1 MQAHIYLETLNSHLK
16 GFLEKSKATSFVEKK
31 KKEAEAKAQWDEEGE
46 HEGVKKTCR
55 GKG

>member
-31 KKEAEAKAQWDEEGE
+31 KRQKPRHSEMKKESMKE
-46 HEGVKKTCR
+46 
-55 GKG
+55 